1 MRRLGLAVTR
11 EFGGNGQLMW
21 FWRQEQQPSREMAKD
36 EVFYKEASD
45 LDLESLSV
53 QTWVLN
59 SKLSR
64 G

>member
-1 MRRLGLAVTR
+1 MRSLGLAVTR
-11 EFGGNGQLMW
+11 EFGGNDQLVW
-21 FWRQEQQPSREMAKD
+21 FWKQEQQPGREMAED
-36 EVFYKEASD
+36 EVFYKEALD

-59 SKLSR
+59 SKLSH